1 MIVLKR
7 LEYHI
12 SFYEDVDNSF
22 EELTSDELSVV
33 TDEIN
38 RTALKYLTLAGFQ
51 TKDFKLEFDI
61 KEGASVEEIQQK
73 D

>member
-12 SFYEDVDNSF
+12 SFCEDVDNSF

-38 RTALKYLTLAGFQ
+38 RIALKYLTLAGFQ

>member
-22 EELTSDELSVV
+22 EELTIDELSVV

-38 RTALKYLTLAGFQ
+38 RIALKYLTLAGFQ

>member
-1 MIVLKR
+1 MKR
-7 LEYHI
+7 LEYYI

-38 RTALKYLTLAGFQ
+38 RIALKYLTLAGFQ